1 MPEAGNHEREREDIV
16 DHDGGIPAY
25 GKIHAL
31 GSRFVEDIFK
41 QGKVIVQEKVDGSQF
56 SFAKLN
62 GRLRIRS
69 KGREIFQEAPDS
81 LFKPGV
87 EYVQSI
93 EAALVPGWIY
103 RAEYLRVPK
112 HNALTYSRIPRNH
125 IALFDVLVDRETYLD
140 HAGIV
145 EQADI
150 LRVEAVPELCV
161 FTGHIEASTFL
172 ELLKTESFLGGQT
185 IEGVVVKNYNMYCS
199 QTGHCLMA
207 KYVSEA
213 FKEVHRREWGDA
225 NPSGKDVVQRIIEAY
240 RTPARWEKAV
250 YRLRDEG
257 KLEGTPRDI
266 GGLIKSVW
274 PDIVEEC
281 QEDIKDELWKHFSKQ
296 ISRGVVAGLPEW
308 YKQRLLHQQFEDGPD
323 YGDGSDAE
331 GFPGGD
337 RRTAGPFEINE
348 EGRMIVDGRQGTNG
362 N

>member
-172 ELLKTESFLGGQT
+172 ELLKTESF
-185 IEGVVVKNYNMYCS
+185 
-199 QTGHCLMA
+199 
-207 KYVSEA
+207 
-213 FKEVHRREWGDA
+213 W
-225 NPSGKDVVQRIIEAY
+225 
-240 RTPARWEKAV
+240 
-250 YRLRDEG
+250 EG
-257 KLEGTPRDI
+257 KPLKGLWSKTTTCTVHKRVIVLWLSMCLKLLRKSIAVSGAMQTLLEKMWFNVLLRHTELRQDGKKLSTVLGMREN
-266 GGLIKSVW
+266 LK
-274 PDIVEEC
+274 ER
-281 QEDIKDELWKHFSKQ
+281 QEILEALSRAFGR
-296 ISRGVVAGLPEW
+296 ISLKNA
-308 YKQRLLHQQFEDGPD
+308 KK
-323 YGDGSDAE
+323 
-331 GFPGGD
+331 
-337 RRTAGPFEINE
+337 T
-348 EGRMIVDGRQGTNG
+348 
-362 N
+362 